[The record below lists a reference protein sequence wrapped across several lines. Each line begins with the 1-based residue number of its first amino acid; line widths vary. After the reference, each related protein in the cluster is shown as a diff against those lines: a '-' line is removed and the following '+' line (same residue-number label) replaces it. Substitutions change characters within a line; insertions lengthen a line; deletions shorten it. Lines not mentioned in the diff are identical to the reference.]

1 MKLTVKKPNLRNA
14 GARKS
19 VKPLVKLAKIAKLAK
34 PAHRLAKPALRL
46 AKPALAAS
54 SRAAKSGV
62 AAIASHAVAAPVA
75 VIARKPSLPGK
86 AAVLAA
92 LKKRERL
99 AAAAANSKAF
109 SSSKVFSAPAARDAK
124 GSPAAAGDATNIVPL
139 PDNADAE
146 NEEPT
151 AEALAKEEEVVV
163 KPVVIE
169 EIRQAYD
176 GDTAYQL
183 YLKEIGQTALLT
195 IEEENALAARIKR
208 GDKAARERM
217 IKANLRLVVK
227 IARDYEGYGVPLL
240 DLISEG
246 NIGLM
251 KGVERFDPTKGA
263 KLSTYSAWWIKQA
276 IKRALANQGKTIR
289 LPVHVVDKLFHIRRA
304 EARLQEA
311 FGREATDEEIASELD
326 TTPDKIRELR
336 TASQRPASLEAPLGY
351 DSDNRVADVV
361 ADENAED
368 PYDQLEGKA
377 NTAMLREVM
386 KDLDPR
392 EVTILRYRFGLDGDD
407 EKTLEEVG
415 RKFGLTRER
424 IRQIQEIALK
434 KLRKKIEKME
444 QQRQAA

>member
-1 MKLTVKKPNLRNA
+1 MKLKQKKAPTV
-14 GARKS
+14 RKAI
-19 VKPLVKLAKIAKLAK
+19 KLAQRTKTAKASPKLSLIKARVVAVR
-34 PAHRLAKPALRL
+34 PARKPALPGKGAVL
-46 AKPALAAS
+46 VALKKKE
-54 SRAAKSGV
+54 RAAEVAKLDLKKS
-62 AAIASHAVAAPVA
+62 PVA
-75 VIARKPSLPGK
+75 VIARDSNPT
-86 AAVLAA
+86 
-92 LKKRERL
+92 
-99 AAAAANSKAF
+99 
-109 SSSKVFSAPAARDAK
+109 D
-124 GSPAAAGDATNIVPL
+124 DATQAMPAGNIVPL
-139 PDNADAE
+139 PENFDPE

-151 AEALAKEEEVVV
+151 QEALQKEQEVEV
-163 KPVVIE
+163 KPVTME

-195 IEEENALAARIKR
+195 IEEENALAARIKK

-311 FGREATDEEIASELD
+311 FGREATDDEIAGELD

-351 DSDNRVADVV
+351 DSDNKVADVV
-361 ADENAED
+361 ADENADD
-368 PYDQLEGKA
+368 PYSELEGKA

-434 KLRKKIEKME
+434 KLRKKIEKLE

>member
-1 MKLTVKKPNLRNA
+1 MKVKVNKRERAP
-14 GARKS
+14 K
-19 VKPLVKLAKIAKLAK
+19 
-34 PAHRLAKPALRL
+34 
-46 AKPALAAS
+46 
-54 SRAAKSGV
+54 RAAKNIAV
-62 AAIASHAVAAPVA
+62 RAAKTKS
-75 VIARKPSLPGK
+75 
-86 AAVLAA
+86 
-92 LKKRERL
+92 
-99 AAAAANSKAF
+99 
-109 SSSKVFSAPAARDAK
+109 PAARAK
-124 GSPAAAGDATNIVPL
+124 TASVKNAARPAKAMKTSAVKLGSSRVKKSAPIKVTLAVTAPIVAPVPQPKPVLEAKELDPKIVQLPVMPPEEEEPSKEELEQMTVAAAPTPTVV
-139 PDNADAE
+139 
-146 NEEPT
+146 EEP
-151 AEALAKEEEVVV
+151 
-163 KPVVIE
+163 
-169 EIRQAYD
+169 RGAYD

-195 IEEENALAARIKR
+195 IEQENMLAARIKK
-208 GDKAARERM
+208 GDKAAREQM

-251 KGVERFDPTKGA
+251 KGVERFDPSKGA

-311 FGREATDEEIASELD
+311 FGRDPTDDEIAEELD
-326 TTPDKIRELR
+326 STPEKIRELR
-336 TASQRPASLEAPLGY
+336 AASQRPASLEAPLGY

-361 ADENAED
+361 ADDNAD
-368 PYDQLEGKA
+368 NPYDLVEEKA
-377 NTAMLREVM
+377 NNAMLREVM

-392 EVTILRYRFGLDGDD
+392 EVTILRYRFGLDGDN

-434 KLRKKIEKME
+434 KLRKKIDKLESSRK
-444 QQRQAA
+444 AA

>member
-1 MKLTVKKPNLRNA
+1 MKLKLKNA
-14 GARKS
+14 SRTRKT
-19 VKPLVKLAKIAKLAK
+19 LAPKGVKIAKRSASRPAAK
-34 PAHRLAKPALRL
+34 VEVVKARVMAVRSAKKPAL
-46 AKPALAAS
+46 
-54 SRAAKSGV
+54 
-62 AAIASHAVAAPVA
+62 
-75 VIARKPSLPGK
+75 PGK
-86 AAVLAA
+86 GAVLVA
-92 LKKRERL
+92 LKKKERAAEL
-99 AAAAANSKAF
+99 AKLEA
-109 SSSKVFSAPAARDAK
+109 KVPSTMLITVPTT
-124 GSPAAAGDATNIVPL
+124 SPAAGENIVPL
-139 PDNADAE
+139 QENFDPE

-151 AEALAKEEEVVV
+151 QEALAKEEEV
-163 KPVVIE
+163 KPVTIE

-183 YLKEIGQTALLT
+183 YLKEIGQTPLLT
-195 IEEENALAARIKR
+195 IEEENMLAARIKR

-311 FGREATDEEIASELD
+311 FGREATDEEIAGELD
-326 TTPDKIRELR
+326 TTPEKIRELR

-361 ADENAED
+361 ADDNAED
-368 PYDQLEGKA
+368 PYEELEGKA
-377 NTAMLREVM
+377 NTSMLREVM

-444 QQRQAA
+444 QQRKAA

>member
-1 MKLTVKKPNLRNA
+1 MKLKLKKALTN
-14 GARKS
+14 RKS
-19 VKPLVKLAKIAKLAK
+19 APAKAVKRLLK
-34 PAHRLAKPALRL
+34 PAR
-46 AKPALAAS
+46 
-54 SRAAKSGV
+54 
-62 AAIASHAVAAPVA
+62 VA
-75 VIARKPSLPGK
+75 VIKARVIGARPPQKAVLPKKSALLIALKKKETKLAVITRKPSLLPQK
-86 AAVLAA
+86 AGVA
-92 LKKRERL
+92 LTVT
-99 AAAAANSKAF
+99 S
-109 SSSKVFSAPAARDAK
+109 
-124 GSPAAAGDATNIVPL
+124 GTTNIVPL
-139 PDNADAE
+139 PDPNFDPE

-151 AEALAKEEEVVV
+151 QEALAKVAEEV
-163 KPVVIE
+163 KPVTIE

-183 YLKEIGQTALLT
+183 YLKEIGQTPLLT
-195 IEEENALAARIKR
+195 IEEENALAARIKK

-351 DSDNRVADVV
+351 DSDNKVADVV

-368 PYDQLEGKA
+368 PYSELEGKA
-377 NTAMLREVM
+377 NTAMLRQVM

-434 KLRKKIEKME
+434 KLRKKIEKLE
-444 QQRQAA
+444 QQKQAA

>member
-1 MKLTVKKPNLRNA
+1 MKLKLKNA
-14 GARKS
+14 SRTRKTLAP
-19 VKPLVKLAKIAKLAK
+19 KGIKLAKRPSSRPAAKIEVIKARVVAVRPAK
-34 PAHRLAKPALRL
+34 KPAL
-46 AKPALAAS
+46 
-54 SRAAKSGV
+54 
-62 AAIASHAVAAPVA
+62 
-75 VIARKPSLPGK
+75 PGK
-86 AAVLAA
+86 GAVLVA
-92 LKKRERL
+92 LKKKERAAEL
-99 AAAAANSKAF
+99 AKLEA
-109 SSSKVFSAPAARDAK
+109 KVPSTMLITAPTTPSV
-124 GSPAAAGDATNIVPL
+124 GENIVPL
-139 PDNADAE
+139 PENFDPE

-151 AEALAKEEEVVV
+151 QEALAKEEEV
-163 KPVVIE
+163 KPVTIE

-311 FGREATDEEIASELD
+311 FGREATDEEIAGELD
-326 TTPDKIRELR
+326 TTPEKIRELR

-361 ADENAED
+361 ADDNAED
-368 PYDQLEGKA
+368 PYEELEGKA

-444 QQRQAA
+444 QQRKAA

>member
-1 MKLTVKKPNLRNA
+1 MKLNVKKAPKMKKAIRA
-14 GARKS
+14 ARSAAKAVARRVAAPAKLS
-19 VKPLVKLAKIAKLAK
+19 LVKAKVVAIR
-34 PAHRLAKPALRL
+34 PARKPAL
-46 AKPALAAS
+46 
-54 SRAAKSGV
+54 
-62 AAIASHAVAAPVA
+62 
-75 VIARKPSLPGK
+75 PGK
-86 AAVLAA
+86 GAVLLA
-92 LKKRERL
+92 LKKKEHAARL
-99 AAAAANSKAF
+99 AAREKALTI
-109 SSSKVFSAPAARDAK
+109 APAPVP
-124 GSPAAAGDATNIVPL
+124 SPAPVELSGEGNIVQL
-139 PDNADAE
+139 PDQTADPE

-151 AEALAKEEEVVV
+151 QEALAKVEQEDVR
-163 KPVVIE
+163 PVATTE
-169 EIRQAYD
+169 EIRQSYD

-183 YLKEIGQTALLT
+183 YLKEIGQTPLLT
-195 IEEENALAARIKR
+195 IDEENALAARIKR
-208 GDKAARERM
+208 GDKVARERM

-251 KGVERFDPTKGA
+251 KGVERFDPSKGA

-368 PYDQLEGKA
+368 PYDELEGKA

-434 KLRKKIEKME
+434 KLRKKIEKLE
-444 QQRQAA
+444 QQRKAA

>member
-1 MKLTVKKPNLRNA
+1 MKLKQKKAPVVRKVTKAVAKRSVTTKAASPKLSLIK
-14 GARKS
+14 AR
-19 VKPLVKLAKIAKLAK
+19 VVAVR
-34 PAHRLAKPALRL
+34 PARKPAL
-46 AKPALAAS
+46 
-54 SRAAKSGV
+54 
-62 AAIASHAVAAPVA
+62 
-75 VIARKPSLPGK
+75 PGK
-86 AAVLAA
+86 GAVLVA
-92 LKKRERL
+92 LKKKER
-99 AAAAANSKAF
+99 AAEVAKLEFKNTPEALI
-109 SSSKVFSAPAARDAK
+109 APAANRTDAATLAM
-124 GSPAAAGDATNIVPL
+124 PAGNIVPL
-139 PDNADAE
+139 PENFDPE
-146 NEEPT
+146 NEEPSQ
-151 AEALAKEEEVVV
+151 EALQKEQEVEV
-163 KPVVIE
+163 KPVTME

-195 IEEENALAARIKR
+195 IEEENALAARIKK

-304 EARLQEA
+304 EARLLEA
-311 FGREATDEEIASELD
+311 FGREATDDEIAGELD

-351 DSDNRVADVV
+351 DSDNKVADVV
-361 ADENAED
+361 ADENADD
-368 PYDQLEGKA
+368 PYSELEGKA

-434 KLRKKIEKME
+434 KLRKKIEKLE

>member
-1 MKLTVKKPNLRNA
+1 
-14 GARKS
+14 
-19 VKPLVKLAKIAKLAK
+19 
-34 PAHRLAKPALRL
+34 
-46 AKPALAAS
+46 
-54 SRAAKSGV
+54 
-62 AAIASHAVAAPVA
+62 
-75 VIARKPSLPGK
+75 
-86 AAVLAA
+86 
-92 LKKRERL
+92 
-99 AAAAANSKAF
+99 
-109 SSSKVFSAPAARDAK
+109 
-124 GSPAAAGDATNIVPL
+124 
-139 PDNADAE
+139 
-146 NEEPT
+146 
-151 AEALAKEEEVVV
+151 
-163 KPVVIE
+163 
-169 EIRQAYD
+169 
-176 GDTAYQL
+176 
-183 YLKEIGQTALLT
+183 
-195 IEEENALAARIKR
+195 
-208 GDKAARERM
+208 
-217 IKANLRLVVK
+217 
-227 IARDYEGYGVPLL
+227 
-240 DLISEG
+240 
-246 NIGLM
+246 
-251 KGVERFDPTKGA
+251 VERFDPTKGA

-311 FGREATDEEIASELD
+311 FGREATDDEIASELD

-361 ADENAED
+361 ADENADD
-368 PYDQLEGKA
+368 PYDELEGKA

-434 KLRKKIEKME
+434 KLRKKIEKLE

>member
-1 MKLTVKKPNLRNA
+1 MPAPQLNA
-14 GARKS
+14 
-19 VKPLVKLAKIAKLAK
+19 VQN
-34 PAHRLAKPALRL
+34 
-46 AKPALAAS
+46 
-54 SRAAKSGV
+54 
-62 AAIASHAVAAPVA
+62 
-75 VIARKPSLPGK
+75 GK
-86 AAVLAA
+86 
-92 LKKRERL
+92 
-99 AAAAANSKAF
+99 
-109 SSSKVFSAPAARDAK
+109 
-124 GSPAAAGDATNIVPL
+124 IVPL
-139 PDNADAE
+139 PE
-146 NEEPT
+146 NFDPESEEPT
-151 AEALAKEEEVVV
+151 QEALAKEKEV
-163 KPVVIE
+163 KPVTME

-326 TTPDKIRELR
+326 TTPEKIRELR

-361 ADENAED
+361 ADDNAED
-368 PYDQLEGKA
+368 PYEELEGKA

-392 EVTILRYRFGLDGDD
+392 EVTILRYRFGLDGDE

-434 KLRKKIEKME
+434 KLRKKIEKLE
-444 QQRQAA
+444 QQKQAA

>member
-1 MKLTVKKPNLRNA
+1 MKLKLKKAAAPRNA
-14 GARKS
+14 ASRV
-19 VKPLVKLAKIAKLAK
+19 VKPTALVRAVKSAPKIRLIKAKVVAVR
-34 PAHRLAKPALRL
+34 PARKPAL
-46 AKPALAAS
+46 
-54 SRAAKSGV
+54 
-62 AAIASHAVAAPVA
+62 
-75 VIARKPSLPGK
+75 PGK
-86 AAVLAA
+86 GAVLAA
-92 LKKRERL
+92 LRRKEREALL
-99 AAAAANSKAF
+99 AGTAQPVKAP
-109 SSSKVFSAPAARDAK
+109 VGA
-124 GSPAAAGDATNIVPL
+124 SPAQVTGRIEGQVKTNIVQMPE
-139 PDNADAE
+139 NVDAE
-146 NEEPT
+146 PEEPSQ
-151 AEALAKEEEVVV
+151 EALAKEEEVR
-163 KPVVIE
+163 PVTME

-183 YLKEIGQTALLT
+183 YLKEIGQTPLLT
-195 IEEENALAARIKR
+195 IQEENALAARIKK

-361 ADENAED
+361 ADENADD
-368 PYDQLEGKA
+368 PYKELEGKA
-377 NTAMLREVM
+377 NTSMLREVM

-434 KLRKKIEKME
+434 KLRKKIEKLE

>member
-1 MKLTVKKPNLRNA
+1 MKLKMKKAPVNRKA
-14 GARKS
+14 KS
-19 VKPLVKLAKIAKLAK
+19 VKTGKRTMPTSTKGPKLSLIKARVVAVRPAKKPALPGKGAVLVALKKKERAAEIAKLNATPAK
-34 PAHRLAKPALRL
+34 A
-46 AKPALAAS
+46 
-54 SRAAKSGV
+54 
-62 AAIASHAVAAPVA
+62 
-75 VIARKPSLPGK
+75 
-86 AAVLAA
+86 
-92 LKKRERL
+92 E
-99 AAAAANSKAF
+99 
-109 SSSKVFSAPAARDAK
+109 APAVTAQAT
-124 GSPAAAGDATNIVPL
+124 SATPTMPAGNIVPL
-139 PDNADAE
+139 PENFDPE
-146 NEEPT
+146 NEEPSQ
-151 AEALAKEEEVVV
+151 EALQQEKEV
-163 KPVVIE
+163 KPVTME

-195 IEEENALAARIKR
+195 IEEENALAARIKK

-251 KGVERFDPTKGA
+251 KGVERFDPSKGA

-311 FGREATDEEIASELD
+311 FGREATDDEIASELD

-361 ADENAED
+361 ADDNADD
-368 PYDQLEGKA
+368 PYEELEGKA

-434 KLRKKIEKME
+434 KLRKKIEKLE

>member
-1 MKLTVKKPNLRNA
+1 MKLKMKKAPNRRA
-14 GARKS
+14 TS
-19 VKPLVKLAKIAKLAK
+19 MKLAKRAKPTTIKGPKLSLIKARVVAVRPGRTGKKPALPGKGAVLVALKKKERAAEIAKLSAKATHAAPGSAVAK
-34 PAHRLAKPALRL
+34 P
-46 AKPALAAS
+46 S
-54 SRAAKSGV
+54 IEV
-62 AAIASHAVAAPVA
+62 AA
-75 VIARKPSLPGK
+75 G
-86 AAVLAA
+86 
-92 LKKRERL
+92 
-99 AAAAANSKAF
+99 
-109 SSSKVFSAPAARDAK
+109 
-124 GSPAAAGDATNIVPL
+124 NIVPL
-139 PDNADAE
+139 PENLDPE
-146 NEEPT
+146 NEEPSQ
-151 AEALAKEEEVVV
+151 EALSQEKEV
-163 KPVVIE
+163 KPVSME

-195 IEEENALAARIKR
+195 IEEENILAARIKR

-311 FGREATDEEIASELD
+311 FGREATDDEIASELD
-326 TTPDKIRELR
+326 TTSDKIRELR

-361 ADENAED
+361 ADDNADD
-368 PYDQLEGKA
+368 PYEELEGKA

-434 KLRKKIEKME
+434 KLRKKIEKLE

>member
-1 MKLTVKKPNLRNA
+1 
-14 GARKS
+14 
-19 VKPLVKLAKIAKLAK
+19 
-34 PAHRLAKPALRL
+34 
-46 AKPALAAS
+46 
-54 SRAAKSGV
+54 
-62 AAIASHAVAAPVA
+62 
-75 VIARKPSLPGK
+75 
-86 AAVLAA
+86 
-92 LKKRERL
+92 
-99 AAAAANSKAF
+99 
-109 SSSKVFSAPAARDAK
+109 
-124 GSPAAAGDATNIVPL
+124 
-139 PDNADAE
+139 
-146 NEEPT
+146 
-151 AEALAKEEEVVV
+151 
-163 KPVVIE
+163 
-169 EIRQAYD
+169 
-176 GDTAYQL
+176 
-183 YLKEIGQTALLT
+183 
-195 IEEENALAARIKR
+195 
-208 GDKAARERM
+208 
-217 IKANLRLVVK
+217 
-227 IARDYEGYGVPLL
+227 
-240 DLISEG
+240 
-246 NIGLM
+246 M

-311 FGREATDEEIASELD
+311 FGREATDDEIAGELD

-361 ADENAED
+361 ADENADD
-368 PYDQLEGKA
+368 PYDELEGKA

-434 KLRKKIEKME
+434 KLRKKIEKLE

>member
-1 MKLTVKKPNLRNA
+1 MKLKLKKAPRN
-14 GARKS
+14 RKVLS
-19 VKPLVKLAKIAKLAK
+19 PKRLKIAKRPRTANAPK
-34 PAHRLAKPALRL
+34 IEVVKARVVGVRPARKPAL
-46 AKPALAAS
+46 
-54 SRAAKSGV
+54 
-62 AAIASHAVAAPVA
+62 
-75 VIARKPSLPGK
+75 PGK
-86 AAVLAA
+86 GAVLVA
-92 LKKRERL
+92 LKKKERAAEL
-99 AAAAANSKAF
+99 ARLEAKASAAMRTLAT
-109 SSSKVFSAPAARDAK
+109 VPPTPAAT
-124 GSPAAAGDATNIVPL
+124 AGNIVPL
-139 PDNADAE
+139 PENLDPE

-151 AEALAKEEEVVV
+151 QEALAKEEEV
-163 KPVVIE
+163 KPVTIE

-326 TTPDKIRELR
+326 TTPEKIRELR

-361 ADENAED
+361 ADDNAED
-368 PYDQLEGKA
+368 PYEELEGKA

-444 QQRQAA
+444 QQRKAA

>member
-1 MKLTVKKPNLRNA
+1 MLVKGVKKASLVPVRVIK
-14 GARKS
+14 AR
-19 VKPLVKLAKIAKLAK
+19 VLAIHPPRK
-34 PAHRLAKPALRL
+34 PA
-46 AKPALAAS
+46 
-54 SRAAKSGV
+54 
-62 AAIASHAVAAPVA
+62 
-75 VIARKPSLPGK
+75 LPGK

-92 LKKRERL
+92 LKKKERAEKERQL
-99 AAAAANSKAF
+99 VMESASNVVATSSVEGAKVDAAE
-109 SSSKVFSAPAARDAK
+109 
-124 GSPAAAGDATNIVPL
+124 NIVQMPGT
-139 PDNADAE
+139 AE
-146 NEEPT
+146 GEANPEGEEPT
-151 AEALAKEEEVVV
+151 QEALAKEVEVR
-163 KPVVIE
+163 PVTME

-183 YLKEIGQTALLT
+183 YLKEIGQTPLLT
-195 IEEENALAARIKR
+195 IEEENYLAARIKK

-311 FGREATDEEIASELD
+311 FGREATDDEIASELD

-351 DSDNRVADVV
+351 DSDNRAADVV
-361 ADENAED
+361 AAENAED
-368 PYDQLEGKA
+368 PYDELKGKA

-392 EVTILRYRFGLDGDD
+392 EVTILRYRFGLDGDG
-407 EKTLEEVG
+407 EKTLE
-415 RKFGLTRER
+415 
-424 IRQIQEIALK
+424 
-434 KLRKKIEKME
+434 
-444 QQRQAA
+444 

>member
-1 MKLTVKKPNLRNA
+1 MKVAKKKALKTRKTAP
-14 GARKS
+14 ARKATKRRVVTKAKS
-19 VKPLVKLAKIAKLAK
+19 VKP
-34 PAHRLAKPALRL
+34 
-46 AKPALAAS
+46 
-54 SRAAKSGV
+54 SRRTAM
-62 AAIASHAVAAPVA
+62 
-75 VIARKPSLPGK
+75 PGK
-86 AAVLAA
+86 GAILAA
-92 LKKRERL
+92 LKQRK
-99 AAAAANSKAF
+99 
-109 SSSKVFSAPAARDAK
+109 
-124 GSPAAAGDATNIVPL
+124 
-139 PDNADAE
+139 NADARKTSARAGKAHRPAPIRKRGE
-146 NEEPT
+146 AAKPELRPTEEKIVQMPPNAFEGEETVVEEPS
-151 AEALAKEEEVVV
+151 AEALAKTEQEEVR
-163 KPVVIE
+163 PVTYE

-183 YLKEIGQTALLT
+183 YLKEIGQTPLLT
-195 IEEENALAARIKR
+195 IAQENELAARIKR
-208 GDKAARERM
+208 GDKAAREKM

-251 KGVERFDPTKGA
+251 KGVERFDPSKGA

-311 FGREATDEEIASELD
+311 FGREATDEEIAYDLD
-326 TTPDKIRELR
+326 TTPEKIRELR

-368 PYDQLEGKA
+368 PYDELEGKA
-377 NTAMLREVM
+377 NTSMLREVL
-386 KDLDPR
+386 KELDPR

-434 KLRKKIEKME
+434 KLRKKIEKLD
-444 QQRQAA
+444 QVRKAA

>member
-1 MKLTVKKPNLRNA
+1 
-14 GARKS
+14 
-19 VKPLVKLAKIAKLAK
+19 
-34 PAHRLAKPALRL
+34 
-46 AKPALAAS
+46 
-54 SRAAKSGV
+54 
-62 AAIASHAVAAPVA
+62 
-75 VIARKPSLPGK
+75 
-86 AAVLAA
+86 
-92 LKKRERL
+92 
-99 AAAAANSKAF
+99 
-109 SSSKVFSAPAARDAK
+109 
-124 GSPAAAGDATNIVPL
+124 
-139 PDNADAE
+139 
-146 NEEPT
+146 
-151 AEALAKEEEVVV
+151 
-163 KPVVIE
+163 
-169 EIRQAYD
+169 
-176 GDTAYQL
+176 
-183 YLKEIGQTALLT
+183 
-195 IEEENALAARIKR
+195 
-208 GDKAARERM
+208 
-217 IKANLRLVVK
+217 
-227 IARDYEGYGVPLL
+227 VPLL

-311 FGREATDEEIASELD
+311 FGREATDDEIASELD
-326 TTPDKIRELR
+326 TTSDKIRELR

-368 PYDQLEGKA
+368 PYDELEGKA

-434 KLRKKIEKME
+434 KLRKKIEKLE

>member
-1 MKLTVKKPNLRNA
+1 MKLKQKKAPVVRKVTKAVAKRNVTTKA
-14 GARKS
+14 ASPKLSLIKAR
-19 VKPLVKLAKIAKLAK
+19 VVAVR
-34 PAHRLAKPALRL
+34 PARKPAL
-46 AKPALAAS
+46 
-54 SRAAKSGV
+54 
-62 AAIASHAVAAPVA
+62 
-75 VIARKPSLPGK
+75 PGK
-86 AAVLAA
+86 GAVLVA
-92 LKKRERL
+92 LKKKER
-99 AAAAANSKAF
+99 AAEVAKLEFKKSPEALIATAANTAD
-109 SSSKVFSAPAARDAK
+109 AATLAMPA
-124 GSPAAAGDATNIVPL
+124 GNIVPL
-139 PDNADAE
+139 PENFDPE

-151 AEALAKEEEVVV
+151 QEALQKEQEVEV
-163 KPVVIE
+163 KPVSME

-195 IEEENALAARIKR
+195 IEEENALAARIKK

-311 FGREATDEEIASELD
+311 FGREATDDEIAGELD

-336 TASQRPASLEAPLGY
+336 TASQPPLP
-351 DSDNRVADVV
+351 SKR
-361 ADENAED
+361 
-368 PYDQLEGKA
+368 
-377 NTAMLREVM
+377 RS
-386 KDLDPR
+386 
-392 EVTILRYRFGLDGDD
+392 VTIATTKWPTWWRMR
-407 EKTLEEVG
+407 TLTI
-415 RKFGLTRER
+415 LTRNSKAR
-424 IRQIQEIALK
+424 RTPPCSAK
-434 KLRKKIEKME
+434 S
-444 QQRQAA
+444 

>member
-1 MKLTVKKPNLRNA
+1 MKLNVKKAPKTKKATRA
-14 GARKS
+14 ERTPS
-19 VKPLVKLAKIAKLAK
+19 KLARRVAAPAKLAIVK
-34 PAHRLAKPALRL
+34 AKVVALRPARKPAL
-46 AKPALAAS
+46 
-54 SRAAKSGV
+54 
-62 AAIASHAVAAPVA
+62 
-75 VIARKPSLPGK
+75 PGK
-86 AAVLAA
+86 GAVLLA
-92 LKKRERL
+92 LKKKEHAARMAEREQATMTIPQIP
-99 AAAAANSKAF
+99 AAAAES
-109 SSSKVFSAPAARDAK
+109 VQ
-124 GSPAAAGDATNIVPL
+124 GGNIVPL
-139 PDNADAE
+139 PDPNADPE

-151 AEALAKEEEVVV
+151 QEALAKVEQEDVR
-163 KPVVIE
+163 PVTVE

-183 YLKEIGQTALLT
+183 YLKEIGQTPLLT

-251 KGVERFDPTKGA
+251 KGVERFDPSKGA

-368 PYDQLEGKA
+368 PYDELEGKA

-434 KLRKKIEKME
+434 KLRKKIEKLE
-444 QQRQAA
+444 QQRKAA

>member
-1 MKLTVKKPNLRNA
+1 MKLKLKKALKIRKAVPAKAVKRALKP
-14 GARKS
+14 ARIELIKARVVGVRPGRKAVLPKKS
-19 VKPLVKLAKIAKLAK
+19 SVLLALKKKEAKLAIINK
-34 PAHRLAKPALRL
+34 L
-46 AKPALAAS
+46 
-54 SRAAKSGV
+54 
-62 AAIASHAVAAPVA
+62 PVA
-75 VIARKPSLPGK
+75 TVPRAEIQTR
-86 AAVLAA
+86 VLTT
-92 LKKRERL
+92 
-99 AAAAANSKAF
+99 
-109 SSSKVFSAPAARDAK
+109 
-124 GSPAAAGDATNIVPL
+124 GTTNIVPL
-139 PDNADAE
+139 PDGNFDPE

-151 AEALAKEEEVVV
+151 QEALAKVAEEV
-163 KPVVIE
+163 KPVTIE

-183 YLKEIGQTALLT
+183 YLKEIGQTPLLT
-195 IEEENALAARIKR
+195 IEEENALAARIKK

-311 FGREATDEEIASELD
+311 FGREATDEEIASELE
-326 TTPDKIRELR
+326 TTSDKIRELR

-351 DSDNRVADVV
+351 DSDNKVADVV

-368 PYDQLEGKA
+368 PYAELEGKA
-377 NTAMLREVM
+377 NTAMLRQVM

-434 KLRKKIEKME
+434 KLRKKIEKLE
-444 QQRQAA
+444 QQKQAA

>member
-1 MKLTVKKPNLRNA
+1 MKLKLKKAPRTRNTLAPKGLKFVKRSRAVRAPKVEVVKARVVAIRP
-14 GARKS
+14 ARKPALPGKGA
-19 VKPLVKLAKIAKLAK
+19 VLVALKKKERAAELAKLAAK
-34 PAHRLAKPALRL
+34 APSIMPATV
-46 AKPALAAS
+46 S
-54 SRAAKSGV
+54 
-62 AAIASHAVAAPVA
+62 APVT
-75 VIARKPSLPGK
+75 
-86 AAVLAA
+86 
-92 LKKRERL
+92 
-99 AAAAANSKAF
+99 
-109 SSSKVFSAPAARDAK
+109 
-124 GSPAAAGDATNIVPL
+124 AAAGTNIVPL
-139 PDNADAE
+139 PENFDPE

-151 AEALAKEEEVVV
+151 QEALAKEAEV
-163 KPVVIE
+163 KPVTIE

-326 TTPDKIRELR
+326 TTPEKIRELR

-361 ADENAED
+361 ADDNAED
-368 PYDQLEGKA
+368 PYEELEGKA

-444 QQRQAA
+444 QQRKAA

>member
-1 MKLTVKKPNLRNA
+1 MSFMIPSGKLSVERENMKLKQKKAPNV
-14 GARKS
+14 RKAPS
-19 VKPLVKLAKIAKLAK
+19 LKLAKRSKPTKSPTKLSLIKARVVAVR
-34 PAHRLAKPALRL
+34 PARKPAL
-46 AKPALAAS
+46 
-54 SRAAKSGV
+54 
-62 AAIASHAVAAPVA
+62 
-75 VIARKPSLPGK
+75 PGK
-86 AAVLAA
+86 GAVLVA
-92 LKKRERL
+92 LKKKER
-99 AAAAANSKAF
+99 AAEVAKLELNK
-109 SSSKVFSAPAARDAK
+109 APAPVTTLTTESTTASATM
-124 GSPAAAGDATNIVPL
+124 PAGNIVPL
-139 PDNADAE
+139 PENFDPE

-151 AEALAKEEEVVV
+151 QEALQAQEKEV
-163 KPVVIE
+163 KPVTME

-195 IEEENALAARIKR
+195 IEEENALAARIKK

-361 ADENAED
+361 ADDNADD
-368 PYDQLEGKA
+368 PYEELEGKA

-434 KLRKKIEKME
+434 KLRKKIEKLE

>member
-1 MKLTVKKPNLRNA
+1 LIKPRVVEV
-14 GARKS
+14 RR
-19 VKPLVKLAKIAKLAK
+19 P
-34 PAHRLAKPALRL
+34 
-46 AKPALAAS
+46 
-54 SRAAKSGV
+54 
-62 AAIASHAVAAPVA
+62 
-75 VIARKPSLPGK
+75 ARKPALPGK

-92 LKKRERL
+92 LRRKERAQRL
-99 AAAAANSKAF
+99 ALTQVIVPQAAAVSIQAGA
-109 SSSKVFSAPAARDAK
+109 VAAPV
-124 GSPAAAGDATNIVPL
+124 AGTNIVPL
-139 PDNADAE
+139 PENMDAE

-151 AEALAKEEEVVV
+151 QEALAKETEVR
-163 KPVVIE
+163 PVTME

-195 IEEENALAARIKR
+195 IEEENALAARIKK

-326 TTPDKIRELR
+326 TTPEKIRELR

-361 ADENAED
+361 ADDNAED
-368 PYDQLEGKA
+368 PYDELEGKA

-434 KLRKKIEKME
+434 KLRKKIEKLE
-444 QQRQAA
+444 QQQKAA

>member
-1 MKLTVKKPNLRNA
+1 MKHVRKKTQVKLKVAIKAAVKRVAKARVAAAPKSMALVL
-14 GARKS
+14 RKS
-19 VKPLVKLAKIAKLAK
+19 VPAKPIVLKRTAAGTAKIK
-34 PAHRLAKPALRL
+34 
-46 AKPALAAS
+46 
-54 SRAAKSGV
+54 
-62 AAIASHAVAAPVA
+62 
-75 VIARKPSLPGK
+75 
-86 AAVLAA
+86 
-92 LKKRERL
+92 
-99 AAAAANSKAF
+99 
-109 SSSKVFSAPAARDAK
+109 APAAKAAEPKFKLLKPIVPIPAPEQKIVAPDFNEEAE
-124 GSPAAAGDATNIVPL
+124 PAA
-139 PDNADAE
+139 
-146 NEEPT
+146 EE
-151 AEALAKEEEVVV
+151 LAKVEQET
-163 KPVVIE
+163 KPVTIE

-195 IEEENALAARIKR
+195 IQQENELAARIKK
-208 GDKAARERM
+208 GDKVAREQM

-251 KGVERFDPTKGA
+251 KGVERFDPSKGA

-311 FGREATDEEIASELD
+311 FGREATDDEIAEELD
-326 TTPDKIRELR
+326 TTPEKIRELR

-368 PYDQLEGKA
+368 PYRELEDKA
-377 NTAMLREVM
+377 NTRMLREVM

-434 KLRKKIEKME
+434 KLRKKIEKLE
-444 QQRQAA
+444 AQRKAA

>member
-1 MKLTVKKPNLRNA
+1 MKLKLKNA
-14 GARKS
+14 SRSRKTLAP
-19 VKPLVKLAKIAKLAK
+19 KGIKLAKRSSSRPAAKIEVIKARVVAVRPAK
-34 PAHRLAKPALRL
+34 KPAL
-46 AKPALAAS
+46 
-54 SRAAKSGV
+54 
-62 AAIASHAVAAPVA
+62 
-75 VIARKPSLPGK
+75 PGK
-86 AAVLAA
+86 GAVLVA
-92 LKKRERL
+92 LKKKERAAEL
-99 AAAAANSKAF
+99 AKLEA
-109 SSSKVFSAPAARDAK
+109 KVPSTMLITAPTT
-124 GSPAAAGDATNIVPL
+124 PAVGENIVPL
-139 PDNADAE
+139 PENFDPE

-151 AEALAKEEEVVV
+151 QEALAKEEEV
-163 KPVVIE
+163 KPVTIE

-195 IEEENALAARIKR
+195 IEEENALAARIKK

-311 FGREATDEEIASELD
+311 FGREATDEEIAGELD
-326 TTPDKIRELR
+326 TTPEKIRELR

-361 ADENAED
+361 ADDNAED
-368 PYDQLEGKA
+368 PYAELEGKA

-444 QQRQAA
+444 QQRKAA

>member
-1 MKLTVKKPNLRNA
+1 VVPKKSSIL
-14 GARKS
+14 
-19 VKPLVKLAKIAKLAK
+19 LALKKKEAKLAIINK
-34 PAHRLAKPALRL
+34 LPLATVP
-46 AKPALAAS
+46 
-54 SRAAKSGV
+54 RAE
-62 AAIASHAVAAPVA
+62 IQT
-75 VIARKPSLPGK
+75 R
-86 AAVLAA
+86 VLTT
-92 LKKRERL
+92 
-99 AAAAANSKAF
+99 
-109 SSSKVFSAPAARDAK
+109 
-124 GSPAAAGDATNIVPL
+124 GTTNIVPL
-139 PDNADAE
+139 PDGNFDPE

-151 AEALAKEEEVVV
+151 QEALAKVAEEV
-163 KPVVIE
+163 KPVTIE

-183 YLKEIGQTALLT
+183 YLKEIGQTPLLT
-195 IEEENALAARIKR
+195 IEEENALAARIKK

-311 FGREATDEEIASELD
+311 FGREATDEEIASELE
-326 TTPDKIRELR
+326 TTSDKIRELR

-351 DSDNRVADVV
+351 DSDNKVADVV

-368 PYDQLEGKA
+368 PYAELEGKA
-377 NTAMLREVM
+377 NTAMLRQVM

-434 KLRKKIEKME
+434 KLRKKIEKLE
-444 QQRQAA
+444 QQKQAA

>member
-1 MKLTVKKPNLRNA
+1 MKLKLKKALKIRKAVPAKAVKRALKP
-14 GARKS
+14 ARIEVIKARVVGVRPGRKAVLPKKS
-19 VKPLVKLAKIAKLAK
+19 SVLLALKKKEAKLAIINK
-34 PAHRLAKPALRL
+34 LPLATVP
-46 AKPALAAS
+46 
-54 SRAAKSGV
+54 RAE
-62 AAIASHAVAAPVA
+62 IQT
-75 VIARKPSLPGK
+75 R
-86 AAVLAA
+86 VLTT
-92 LKKRERL
+92 
-99 AAAAANSKAF
+99 
-109 SSSKVFSAPAARDAK
+109 
-124 GSPAAAGDATNIVPL
+124 GTTNIVPL
-139 PDNADAE
+139 PDGNFDPE

-151 AEALAKEEEVVV
+151 QEALAKVAEEV
-163 KPVVIE
+163 KPVTIE

-183 YLKEIGQTALLT
+183 YLKEIGQTPLLT
-195 IEEENALAARIKR
+195 IEEENALAARIKK

-311 FGREATDEEIASELD
+311 FGREATDEEIASELE
-326 TTPDKIRELR
+326 TTSDKIRELR

-351 DSDNRVADVV
+351 DSDNKVADVV

-368 PYDQLEGKA
+368 PYAELEGKA
-377 NTAMLREVM
+377 NTAMLRQVM

-434 KLRKKIEKME
+434 KLRKKIEKLE
-444 QQRQAA
+444 QQKQAA